1 MAMSKPFDAT
11 MRKLIELEPA
21 AWLRFLHIPVT
32 NPERVLVIDSN
43 LSTVTADA
51 DKVLLVDEPLPWIEH
66 VELQAGRDTELPDRV
81 HGYSTLLR
89 RSHKM
94 PVHTTIVLLR
104 PAADGSELTGTHE
117 LRDRHGDVYD
127 WFRYD
132 VVRLWRQLVQEIL
145 AAGLAVLPLAPVAD
159 VPAEKIPEV
168 LVAISERM
176 TTESSPDQAAT
187 IWAATKILLGLR
199 YSIEQVEEM
208 VRGVSAMILGI
219 RGIEESSVYQDI
231 FAKGEAKG
239 LSEGRVEGRAEGLTE
254 GRIEEARRV
263 MQELGSKKFGEP
275 EEAVRARI
283 IAIDDVDQLNAL
295 LARILDVA
303 TWDELLRPL

>member
-11 MRKLIELEPA
+11 MRELIELGPA
-21 AWLRFLHIPVT
+21 AWLRFLHIPIAD
-32 NPERVLVIDSN
+32 PACVLVIDSN

-51 DKVLLVDEPLPWIEH
+51 DKVLLVNEQAPWIEH
-66 VELQAGRDTELPDRV
+66 VELQAGRDIELADRV

-89 RSHKM
+89 RRHKV

-132 VVRLWRQLVQEIL
+132 VVRLWHQPVEEIL
-145 AAGLAVLPLAPVAD
+145 AAGLPVLPLAPVAD
-159 VPAEKIPEV
+159 VPANKIPEV
-168 LVAISERM
+168 LAVISERLI
-176 TTESSPDQAAT
+176 TESSPEQAAT

-199 YSIEQVEEM
+199 YSIEQVAEL

-239 LSEGRVEGRAEGLTE
+239 LSEGRVEGLAEGRL
-254 GRIEEARRV
+254 EEARQV
-263 MQELGSKKFGEP
+263 LLQLGSKKFGEP
-275 EEAVRARI
+275 EAAMRAQI
-283 IAIDDVDQLNAL
+283 TAIVDVDTLNAFV
-295 LARILDVA
+295 ARILDVA
-303 TWDELLRPL
+303 TWDELLQPH